1 MLCELTQIVFDFP
14 CQHTDIKSDNVMV
27 SFTDDGS
34 VRIHFIDFGRAQ
46 SLASLDDQFSEKA
59 SVEEMQCRRMR
70 LDNKWGI
77 EQEWFGFCKSIY
89 LLLVGENMEG
99 EYHFKEPENWAKYEE
114 TCLPHLSSRAGRR
127 VFTKWETL
135 WIPFFLT
142 LLNYDSRKDD
152 YRNTVNELRKKL
164 ENGVPVWAQSRTK
177 IFDVKTTIEEMDRL
191 P

>member
-1 MLCELTQIVFDFP
+1 
-14 CQHTDIKSDNVMV
+14 MV

-46 SLASLDDQFSEKA
+46 SLASLNDQFSEKA

-70 LDNKWGI
+70 EENQWGV
-77 EQEWFGFCKSIY
+77 EQDWFGFCKSIY
-89 LLLVGENMEG
+89 LLLVGRNMEG
-99 EYHFKEPENWAKYEE
+99 EYHFKEPENGAKYEDS
-114 TCLPHLSSRAGRR
+114 CLPYLFSRAGRR
-127 VFTKWETL
+127 VSTKRDDL

-152 YRNTVNELRKKL
+152 YRKTVNELLEKL
-164 ENGVPVWAQSRTK
+164 KTEVPLEAQSRTK

>member
-1 MLCELTQIVFDFP
+1 
-14 CQHTDIKSDNVMV
+14 MV

-46 SLASLDDQFSEKA
+46 SLASLNDQFSEKA

-70 LDNKWGI
+70 LENKWGI

-99 EYHFKEPENWAKYEE
+99 EYHFKEPENGAKYEDS
-114 TCLPHLSSRAGRR
+114 CLPYFSSRKGRR
-127 VFTKWETL
+127 LRENL

-164 ENGVPVWAQSRTK
+164 KNGVPAKAQLRNK
-177 IFDVKTTIEEMDRL
+177 ILNVKTTIESMRQL
-191 P
+191 